1 MVVSLILMVL
11 EHLKMWVKQKY
22 EIQHMALWLATMSHH
37 SAGLDSLDLAN
48 RVNPR
53 DDYDYQ
59 PQQDIYAPHDYLDHP
74 ASFVQTPFVSR
85 HGLQVRKN
93 THLKIQT

>member
-1 MVVSLILMVL
+1 
-11 EHLKMWVKQKY
+11 
-22 EIQHMALWLATMSHH
+22 MSHH